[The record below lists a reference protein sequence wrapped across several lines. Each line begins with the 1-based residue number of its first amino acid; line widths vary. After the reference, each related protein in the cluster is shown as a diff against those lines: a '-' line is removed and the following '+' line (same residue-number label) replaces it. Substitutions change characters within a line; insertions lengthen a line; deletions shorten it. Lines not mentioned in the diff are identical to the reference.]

1 MEDGTQEEVLRAL
14 HTIAR
19 SKGMSALAGE
29 TGISREALDEAF
41 SGNKNP
47 TLDTPLRV
55 LEACGMRPAVT
66 A

>member
-1 MEDGTQEEVLRAL
+1 
-14 HTIAR
+14 
-19 SKGMSALAGE
+19 MSALAGE

-41 SGNKNP
+41 SGNGNP

-55 LEACGMRPAVT
+55 LEAFGMRPAVT